1 MSNIPVSRPLS
12 YKEVLKRINQIDTG
26 DLHDVRETLCKGLKK
41 EDTVNGKY
49 RDLLR
54 VLLKM
59 AQFYLSANNNRM
71 DKLKPWFI
79 DRAKGEP
86 PHLRIM
92 LGNT

>member
-54 VLLKM
+54 LLLKM

-71 DKLKPWFI
+71 DNLNWF
-79 DRAKGEP
+79 G
-86 PHLRIM
+86 
-92 LGNT
+92 

>member
-26 DLHDVRETLCKGLKK
+26 DLHDVRETLCKWLKK

-54 VLLKM
+54 LLLKM

-71 DKLKPWFI
+71 DKLNWF
-79 DRAKGEP
+79 G
-86 PHLRIM
+86 
-92 LGNT
+92 